1 MILLVENHRI
11 FAEIVVNEFM
21 SDYEVMRVSTI
32 KEASVKLLHEKF
44 DRVLVDYD
52 LDDGKGIDLEKK

>member
-1 MILLVENHRI
+1 MVENHRI
-11 FAEIVVNEFM
+11 FTEIVVNEFM

-44 DRVLVDYD
+44 DMVLVDND